1 MTKNIFSV
9 FVAVLLSSLTF
20 ISCSSDDDVEA
31 DSIIGKW
38 YVTNVESSS
47 AFGEVEEE
55 WEVGDWIL
63 FNEDETCTWTQIGE
77 IINAKYEIDNN
88 ILSVFDI
95 DSEDFI
101 PFSYKIAK
109 LTSDELILT
118 IEAGGLLEA
127 RIELER

>member
-1 MTKNIFSV
+1 MTKNIFSI

-20 ISCSSDDDVEA
+20 ISCSSDGDVEA

-38 YVTNVESSS
+38 YVINVESSS

-55 WEVGDWIL
+55 MEVGDWIL
-63 FNEDETCTWTQIGE
+63 FNEDETCTWTQTGE

-88 ILSVFDI
+88 ILSIFDI
-95 DSEDFI
+95 DSEDYM
-101 PFSYKIAK
+101 PFSYKIVK
-109 LTSDELILT
+109 LTSNELILT
-118 IEAGGLLEA
+118 IEAGGLFEG

>member
-1 MTKNIFSV
+1 MIQKLLTKLAIVLFCALPFS
-9 FVAVLLSSLTF
+9 
-20 ISCSSDDDVEA
+20 SCSSDDDVEA